1 MKRAIFILVAILSAS
16 MLMLSCGGNRPDFED
31 VVAKAIEATGEV
43 QTYRM
48 EMESNWI
55 ENGKEE
61 QSVASMEFVAP
72 DRTHVLSGPSGSEKE
87 ESIQIGTILY
97 TRSESST
104 EWNVRDWGN
113 ENLTVRDMAVGTIE
127 SSLKLVDITQLK
139 DEKIEGIDCFHFI
152 GKMNMKGQQE
162 EQLAS
167 LDQSD
172 PHYEQRKSAL
182 ESMLKSTEIIRD
194 NIELWIGKDDY
205 MLYQYRVHIE
215 QNMIDD
221 IGEETEEI
229 ETYSSVNT
237 VRFFDFNEPIEIDAP
252 PAELV
257 KSASLVINS
266 TSSAGGSEDLS
277 HQVIKYEIS
286 VSNRGIETAQDVQVF
301 VDSPATNQGLKTM
314 EAEAERWPAD
324 LKPGESLKYL
334 VNWEYDLSLSSKE
347 ELIDLL
353 RQTVIRATWTD
364 ENGERHETEK

>member
-1 MKRAIFILVAILSAS
+1 MAILSIS
-16 MLMLSCGGNRPDFED
+16 MLMLSCGGTWYDFEN

-48 EMESNWI
+48 EMESDWI
-55 ENGKEE
+55 GNGEEE

-87 ESIQIGTILY
+87 ESIQIGTIVY

-104 EWNVRDWGN
+104 EWNVRDWRD
-113 ENLTVRDMAVGTIE
+113 ERFAVRNMMVGTLE
-127 SSLKLVDITQLK
+127 SFLELADIKKLK
-139 DEKIEGIDCFHFI
+139 DEKIGGIDCFHFI
-152 GKMNMKGQQE
+152 GKMNRQAQRE
-162 EQLAS
+162 EEIAS

-172 PHYEQRKSAL
+172 PHYEQRKSSL
-182 ESMLKSTEIIRD
+182 ESILESTEYIRD
-194 NIELWIGKDDY
+194 DIEFWIGKDDY
-205 MLYQYRVHIE
+205 LLHQYRVNIE

-221 IGEETEEI
+221 KGEETEE
-229 ETYSSVNT
+229 EVFYCSVNN

-257 KSASLVINS
+257 KNASLVINS
-266 TSSAGGSEDLS
+266 TSSVGGSEDLR

-286 VSNRGIETAQDVQVF
+286 ISNRGIDTAHNVQVF
-301 VDSPATNQGLKTM
+301 VDSTATNNGLQAM
-314 EAEAERWPAD
+314 EAEAERRPAD

-334 VNWEYDLSLSSKE
+334 VSWEYDLSLSSKE

-353 RQTVIRATWTD
+353 RQTVIRATWAD
-364 ENGERHETEK
+364 NNGEQHETEK